1 MAHEKSITIKG
12 KGTGFVNIPT
22 VYKGRTLSKEEAVRK
37 FDDGSIKRLGG
48 KTFSSM
54 KAADTAAK
62 IRSRKFRPKGVR

>member
-37 FDDGSIKRLGG
+37 FDDGSIKRLGV
-48 KTFSSM
+48 KHS
-54 KAADTAAK
+54 
-62 IRSRKFRPKGVR
+62 PV